1 MPSSGTKTRSSPLDK
16 QDSRSTPPEV
26 RGHPYRSV
34 SNRNPRQVHRNPLKS
49 RTNGIQIDISRPC
62 RALDEEFRARA
73 EARNS
78 TSEPVDATALATAL
92 LGDTIA
98 ANMMMLGF
106 ALQNGLLPLGVEAME
121 RAITLNAVA
130 VRFNLLAFRL
140 GRLYATDPVRVRA
153 LLPPAD
159 KPAARTLDETIN
171 RQAQRLTQ
179 YQNAAYGGR
188 YCALVQRVRDAE
200 RRVAPHS
207 ESLTTAAAQNYAK
220 LLAYKDEYEVARMLS
235 SAELLAELDK
245 TFTRG
250 GRYIFNLAP
259 PIFGGRKISGR
270 QRKRA
275 FDARLMRPIFALM
288 AKGKAVRGSPLD
300 PFGWSTERRM
310 ERQLI
315 VDYETLVQDVL
326 RNLSAANHTAGV
338 RLLTLVDSVRGF
350 GPVKEAA
357 IAAYQCAVIDAKA
370 MFTGALAAQT
380 GQAATAP

>member
-1 MPSSGTKTRSSPLDK
+1 
-16 QDSRSTPPEV
+16 
-26 RGHPYRSV
+26 
-34 SNRNPRQVHRNPLKS
+34 
-49 RTNGIQIDISRPC
+49 
-62 RALDEEFRARA
+62 
-73 EARNS
+73 
-78 TSEPVDATALATAL
+78 
-92 LGDTIA
+92 
-98 ANMMMLGF
+98 
-106 ALQNGLLPLGVEAME
+106 
-121 RAITLNAVA
+121 
-130 VRFNLLAFRL
+130 
-140 GRLYATDPVRVRA
+140 
-153 LLPPAD
+153 
-159 KPAARTLDETIN
+159 
-171 RQAQRLTQ
+171 
-179 YQNAAYGGR
+179 
-188 YCALVQRVRDAE
+188 
-200 RRVAPHS
+200 
-207 ESLTTAAAQNYAK
+207 
-220 LLAYKDEYEVARMLS
+220 LAYKDEYEVARMLS